1 MSCAG
6 KIKIYCITALLLVC
20 ASAAAA
26 QKKILLIDSYNEG
39 YEWSDAIIDS
49 ARQVLNGKTDL
60 LITHMDT
67 KRHGSEEEKIA
78 AALKVKEQI
87 KSYKPDLL
95 IACDDNAAKYVIV
108 PFYKDTAMP
117 VVFCGINWDASI
129 YGFPCNNVTGM
140 LEVSVIHPLMAQMK
154 KFAKGDRVV
163 FIGNNNETNC
173 KEAEML
179 KSHFNLNLDIKYVAT
194 FDEWKEAYLYAQN
207 NGDMLIFIN
216 NAGISGWNDA
226 EAKKF
231 TLENAKIPSGSCHA
245 FVSPF
250 VLVTYAKLGSEQG
263 TYAANTALRILDGVS
278 PKEIPIVGNECGQFY
293 VNLPIAQK
301 LGIQFSPATMEVATL
316 IKG

>member
-117 VVFCGINWDASI
+117 VVFC
-129 YGFPCNNVTGM
+129 
-140 LEVSVIHPLMAQMK
+140 
-154 KFAKGDRVV
+154 
-163 FIGNNNETNC
+163 
-173 KEAEML
+173 
-179 KSHFNLNLDIKYVAT
+179 
-194 FDEWKEAYLYAQN
+194 
-207 NGDMLIFIN
+207 
-216 NAGISGWNDA
+216 
-226 EAKKF
+226 
-231 TLENAKIPSGSCHA
+231 
-245 FVSPF
+245 
-250 VLVTYAKLGSEQG
+250 
-263 TYAANTALRILDGVS
+263 
-278 PKEIPIVGNECGQFY
+278 
-293 VNLPIAQK
+293 
-301 LGIQFSPATMEVATL
+301 
-316 IKG
+316 